1 MDPQMETSDNGMQ
14 FIEDHEG
21 VRNDVYLDCAGYP
34 TVGVGHLVQPE
45 DNLDV
50 GDIISDQQVEDFL
63 AGDLDISENAINDD
77 VTVPLT
83 QNQFDA
89 LSSFVF
95 NVGTGN
101 FGTSTLLK
109 LLNQGNYG
117 KEISDGVYDGAAGE
131 FPKWCHAGGEVVQGL
146 VNRRADEQALFMTPD
161 AVVEQPAPAPVPAE
175 PVPVQ
180 PAPAEPAAATEKPAR
195 KIHIPALANRPHP
208 SAFMRAKPD
217 APTD

>member
-1 MDPQMETSDNGMQ
+1 MDPQMETSDNGLQ

-21 VRNDVYLDCAGYP
+21 VRNDVYADSAGYP

-45 DNLDV
+45 DDLQLGDVISDERVESFLSSDLDV
-50 GDIISDQQVEDFL
+50 
-63 AGDLDISENAINDD
+63 AENCINSK
-77 VTVPLT
+77 VIVPLT

-89 LSSFVF
+89 LSSFTF

-101 FGTSTLLK
+101 FGSSTLLK

-131 FPKWCHAGGEVVQGL
+131 FPKWCNAGGVKVQGL

-161 AVVEQPAPAPVPAE
+161 APVAETAPAPAEPVPAE
-175 PVPVQ
+175 P
-180 PAPAEPAAATEKPAR
+180 APAESTPAPATEKPAR
-195 KIHIPALANRPHP
+195 KVHIPALADRTHP
-208 SAFMRAKPD
+208 SIFEHVKPD
-217 APTD
+217 APKD